1 MLLATILGLT
11 ALFVLLVLPF
21 KFRIAPPLPRP
32 TRTRKSISRLV
43 DRSMP
48 ASDHA
53 IADKVAQAQRDA
65 AKFSKPFTVLIH
77 EQDPRRISVLSVPS
91 DQLNR
96 FDRIPYRS
104 VFSTDKGYFFDPV
117 PT

>member
-1 MLLATILGLT
+1 MLLQTILGFSL
-11 ALFVLLVLPF
+11 LLVLLFLPF
-21 KFRIAPPLPRP
+21 KFRTAPSLPSP

-53 IADKVAQAQRDA
+53 VADKVAQAQRDA
-65 AKFSKPFTVLIH
+65 AKFRKPFTVLIH
-77 EQDPRRISVLSVPS
+77 EQDASHMSVLLVPS

-96 FDRIPYRS
+96 FDKMPYRP
-104 VFSTDKGYFFDPV
+104 VFSTDKGYFFNPV

>member
-1 MLLATILGLT
+1 MLLATLIAALILLT
-11 ALFVLLVLPF
+11 FYGVRNKHRTASQ
-21 KFRIAPPLPRP
+21 LPRP
-32 TRTRKSISRLV
+32 TRPVKPMSRLV
-43 DRSMP
+43 DPSSP
-48 ASDHA
+48 ASDSA

-77 EQDPRRISVLSVPS
+77 EQDPKRPSVLSVPS

-96 FDRIPYRS
+96 FDAIAYRS
-104 VFSTDKGYFFDPV
+104 VFSTDKGYSFEPV